1 VPATDRAVKVAA
13 AEVAAIAAPGV
24 GRKLSI
30 IELTTLVI
38 AIVVAVGA
46 ARIAEPFLVPVVAGI
61 LLSYALRPL
70 VTLLERGRVPRVV
83 AAALVMSV
91 LVGLLTAIGY
101 TIRDDVT
108 AAVAELPGAAR
119 KLRIAV
125 TQSASEP
132 GPMTHVKEAAK
143 ELDRAAAEASGSR
156 PVAAPPPD
164 RVVSQVQTFVEA
176 QYAKAMTV
184 VTEIVFALLLAFF
197 LLASGDTFRRKVAK
211 LAGDSLARRRVT
223 VEVLNEIDAQV
234 QRYLW
239 TLLFANALIALA
251 TWGAMAL
258 LGLPNAGMW
267 GAITGVLHVI
277 PYAGAALATFG
288 IGVAMFLHSGSIAS
302 ALIAM
307 AVVAVIATLIG
318 IVYLSW
324 LQGRASRMNA
334 VAVFIGVLFFGWLW
348 GGWGLLIGM
357 PILAVLKSI
366 SDRVDSMR
374 PVSEL
379 LGA

>member
-1 VPATDRAVKVAA
+1 MVASAERTAAA
-13 AEVAAIAAPGV
+13 AEVAAIAAPA
-24 GRKLSI
+24 LAPQLTI
-30 IELTTLVI
+30 IELTTLLI
-38 AIVVAVGA
+38 AVVVAIAA
-46 ARIAEPFLVPVVAGI
+46 ARVAEPFLVPVVAGI

-70 VTLLERGRVPRVV
+70 VTLLERGKVPRVA
-83 AAALVMSV
+83 AAALVISV
-91 LVGLLTAIGY
+91 LVGLLSGIGY
-101 TIRDDVT
+101 AIRDDVS

-119 KLRIAV
+119 KLRLSINESS
-125 TQSASEP
+125 QP

-143 ELDRAAAEASGSR
+143 ELDRAAAEASGAK
-156 PVAAPPPD
+156 PAPTPPPD

-176 QYAKAMTV
+176 QYAKVMAV
-184 VTEIVFALLLAFF
+184 VVEALFALLLAFF

-239 TLLFANALIALA
+239 TLLVTNALIAVA
-251 TWGAMAL
+251 TWGSLAV

-277 PYAGAALATFG
+277 PYAGAAVATAG
-288 IGVAMFLHSGSIAS
+288 IGVAMFLHTGSVAS
-302 ALIAM
+302 
-307 AVVAVIATLIG
+307 AVVAMLVVAAIATLIG
-318 IVYLSW
+318 IVYMSW

-348 GGWGLLIGM
+348 GGWGLLLGL
-357 PILAVLKSI
+357 PILAVVKSI
-366 SDRVDSMR
+366 SDRVESMR